1 MERGSERRSERSDA
15 RDNRRRLLDAA
26 RAALAEHGP
35 SVSVNEIA
43 RAAGVGVGTLYR
55 RYPTKADLIV
65 ALLGEL
71 EEELRAAIAER
82 RTQAADPVDEF
93 RAVVEA
99 HLVVLG
105 RVGPLDALLRAE
117 AAGAAAQFPVADVLE
132 RFLAPL
138 RECVARGVSGGVFLP
153 TVDVELLARAL
164 YGLLDYQALAPRIE
178 REGLAAV
185 ARSCADLLLF
195 GLVRR

>member
-1 MERGSERRSERSDA
+1 MVRESERRSERSDA
-15 RDNRRRLLDAA
+15 RDNRRRLLEAA

-55 RYPTKADLIV
+55 RYATKADLIV

-82 RTQAADPVDEF
+82 RPDFADPVEEF
-93 RAVVEA
+93 RAIVEA

-132 RFLAPL
+132 RFLAPV
-138 RECVARGVSGGVFLP
+138 RDCVARGVAGGVFSP

-178 REGLAAV
+178 REGLDAV
-185 ARSCADLLLF
+185 ARSCADTLLF